1 MRAEYTLALRRESE
15 EFERAMI
22 EQRVEQAF
30 EHVYDVLVPAS
41 SQLRN
46 LLTQEGQHVFEQIE
60 RAYLQAIEFA
70 ARSGIG
76 SQAVRRNGVLRTQR
90 SLIPLAPAPKVSTPV
105 AAPVT
110 ADHDQV
116 INVRPCG

>member
-30 EHVYDVLVPAS
+30 DYVYDVLVPAS
-41 SQLRN
+41 SDLRN
-46 LLTQEGQHVFEQIE
+46 LLSQEGQHLFEQIE

-76 SQAVRRNGVLRTQR
+76 CQASRHNGLLRAQR
-90 SLIPLAPAPKVSTPV
+90 VTIPLAPAPKLLAAV
-105 AAPVT
+105 AGGAT

-116 INVRPCG
+116 LNVRPCG